1 MAALEWS
8 ERRAGTRGSLV
19 TALAS
24 NGVAPL
30 GTATDPLIR
39 VDAVE
44 KSFGSQKVLDGV
56 SFEVASGDVC
66 CIIGPSG
73 SGKTTM
79 LRCINRLETID
90 AGMVYFEGEPVG
102 LRVRGEKLYEMK
114 PRELAEQ
121 RSRMG
126 MLFQSFNLF
135 PHKTVLEN
143 VIEAPVMVKRQQR
156 EVAISEA
163 KVLLDRVGLAS
174 KADAYPDN
182 LSGGQQQR
190 VAIARSLAMRPRLM
204 LFDEPTSALD
214 PELVGEVLSVMR
226 DLANDGMTMVVV
238 THEMAFAREAADRV
252 IFMDG
257 GSIVE
262 SGSAHDVIGNPQ
274 EIRTKSFLARVH

>member
-1 MAALEWS
+1 M
-8 ERRAGTRGSLV
+8 
-19 TALAS
+19 TALSTSNAGIAS
-24 NGVAPL
+24 SSSMPL
-30 GTATDPLIR
+30 VR
-39 VDAVE
+39 VDQVK
-44 KSFGSQKVLDGV
+44 KSFGAQTVLDGV
-56 SFEVASGDVC
+56 SFDVALGEVC

-90 AGMVYFEGEPVG
+90 AGMVYFEGDPVG
-102 LRVRGEKLYEMK
+102 VRLRGEKLYEMK

-143 VIEAPVMVKRQQR
+143 VIEAPLLVKKTDR
-156 EVAISEA
+156 EKAIVEA
-163 KVLLDRVGLAS
+163 KQLLERVGLS
-174 KADAYPDN
+174 NKADAYPDN

-226 DLANDGMTMVVV
+226 DLANDGMTMIVV
-238 THEMAFAREAADRV
+238 THEMAFAREAADTV

-257 GSIVE
+257 GAIVE
-262 SGSAHDVIGNPQ
+262 RGVPADVIGNPQ
-274 EIRTKSFLARVH
+274 EVRTKAFLARVH

>member
-1 MAALEWS
+1 MTPVATNGAS
-8 ERRAGTRGSLV
+8 QFGTS
-19 TALAS
+19 
-24 NGVAPL
+24 
-30 GTATDPLIR
+30 TDPLIR
-39 VDAVE
+39 VDSVE
-44 KSFGSQKVLDGV
+44 KSFGTQKVLDGV

-102 LRVRGEKLYEMK
+102 LRLRGEKLFEMK
-114 PRELAEQ
+114 PRDLAEQ

-143 VIEAPVMVKRQQR
+143 VIEAPLQVKKQHR
-156 EVAISEA
+156 EQAVAEA
-163 KVLLDRVGLAS
+163 KQLLDRVGLAT

-214 PELVGEVLSVMR
+214 PELVGEVLAVMR

-262 SGSAHDVIGNPQ
+262 SGSASDVIGDPQ
-274 EIRTKSFLARVH
+274 ETRTKSFLARVR

>member
-1 MAALEWS
+1 MTVLSSSGETLK
-8 ERRAGTRGSLV
+8 GTFKGPLV
-19 TALAS
+19 
-24 NGVAPL
+24 
-30 GTATDPLIR
+30 R
-39 VDAVE
+39 VDRVE
-44 KSFGSQKVLDGV
+44 KSFGSHKVLSGV
-56 SFEVASGDVC
+56 SFDVAFGEVC

-102 LRVRGEKLYEMK
+102 LRLRGGKLYEMK

-143 VIEAPVMVKRQQR
+143 VIEAPLFVQKVHKER
-156 EVAISEA
+156 ALTDA
-163 KVLLDRVGLAS
+163 KQLLERVGLAD
-174 KADAYPDN
+174 KANAYPDN

-190 VAIARSLAMRPRLM
+190 AAIARSLAMRPRLM

-238 THEMAFAREAADRV
+238 THEMAFAREAADTV

-262 SGSAHDVIGNPQ
+262 RGTAADVIGNPK
-274 EIRTKSFLARVH
+274 EVRTRTFLARVH

>member
-1 MAALEWS
+1 MP
-8 ERRAGTRGSLV
+8 LV
-19 TALAS
+19 
-24 NGVAPL
+24 
-30 GTATDPLIR
+30 R
-39 VDAVE
+39 VDRVT
-44 KSFGSQKVLDGV
+44 KSFGDQTVLDGV
-56 SFEVASGDVC
+56 SFDVALGEVC

-90 AGMVYFEGEPVG
+90 AGMVYFEGDPVG
-102 LRVRGEKLYEMK
+102 VRLRDGKLREMK
-114 PRELAEQ
+114 LRELAEQ

-143 VIEAPVMVKRQQR
+143 VIEAPLLVKKTARNQ
-156 EVAISEA
+156 AIVEA
-163 KVLLDRVGLAS
+163 KQLLERVGLAN

-190 VAIARSLAMRPRLM
+190 AAIARSLAMRPRLM

-214 PELVGEVLSVMR
+214 PELVGEVLNVMR
-226 DLANDGMTMVVV
+226 DLANDGMTMIVV
-238 THEMAFAREAADRV
+238 THEMAFAREVADTV
-252 IFMDG
+252 IFMDS

-262 SGSAHDVIGNPQ
+262 SGSPADVIGNPQ
-274 EIRTKSFLARVH
+274 EVRTKAFLARVH